1 MTILL
6 KVKNISKSFK
16 TISGEKI
23 IFDGLNLEIK
33 DGEFVTII
41 GSNGA
46 GKSTLMNLIIGNI
59 APENGDIIVDSDN
72 ITRLDAHMRA
82 KFISKVY
89 QNPTFGTAPSMT
101 IKENLAMAENK
112 GKSFGLK
119 LGLKKGSEGRYKE
132 ILKTLDLGLEN
143 QLDTPVGLL
152 SGGQRQCL
160 SLIMAT
166 MQKPKMLLLDEHTA
180 ALDPKTSIMIMEKTK
195 EIVERDNLT
204 TLMITHNL
212 QDAIDYGTR
221 LIMLHNKEIIL
232 DIKGSDKKEL
242 TIEKLLKVFH
252 DKDSHSISET
262 MLFQ

>member
-1 MTILL
+1 ML
-6 KVKNISKSFK
+6 KIRGISKKFK
-16 TISGEKI
+16 TINGEKI
-23 IFDGLNLEIK
+23 IFEGLDLDIK
-33 DGEFVTII
+33 DGDFVTVI

-46 GKSTLMNLIIGNI
+46 GKSTLMNLVI
-59 APENGDIIVDSDN
+59 GDIAAEDGKILLDSDD
-72 ITRLDAHMRA
+72 ITRVDAHIRA
-82 KFISKVY
+82 KYISKVY

-101 IKENLAMAENK
+101 IKENMAMAENK
-112 GKSFGLK
+112 GKSFGLRF
-119 LGLKKGSEGRYKE
+119 GLKKGAESRYKE
-132 ILKTLDLGLEN
+132 ILKTLGLGLEN

-160 SLIMAT
+160 SLIMTT

-180 ALDPKTSIMIMEKTK
+180 ALDPKTSIMIMEKTR

-212 QDAIDYGTR
+212 QDAIDYGNR

-232 DIKGSDKKEL
+232 DIRGEDKKSL

-252 DKDSHSISET
+252 DKDNHSISEN

>member
-1 MTILL
+1 MML
-6 KVKNISKSFK
+6 KIKKISKKFK
-16 TISGEKI
+16 TISGEKV
-23 IFDGLNLEIK
+23 IFENLDLDIK
-33 DGEFVTII
+33 DGDFVTII

-46 GKSTLMNLIIGNI
+46 GKSTLMYLIIGNI
-59 APENGDIIVDSDN
+59 LPENGNILVDDEN
-72 ITRLDAHMRA
+72 ITYIDAHKRA

-101 IKENLAMAENK
+101 IKENMAMAENK

-119 LGLKKGSEGRYKE
+119 MGLKKSSESKYKDM
-132 ILKTLDLGLEN
+132 LKTLDLGLEN
-143 QLDTPVGLL
+143 QMDTPVGLL

-195 EIVERDNLT
+195 EIVERDKLT

-212 QDAIDYGTR
+212 QDAIDYGNR

-232 DIKGSDKKEL
+232 DISGKEKNEL

>member
-1 MTILL
+1 ML
-6 KVKNISKSFK
+6 KIRGISKKFK
-16 TISGEKI
+16 TINGEKI
-23 IFDGLNLEIK
+23 IFEGLDLDIK
-33 DGEFVTII
+33 DGDFVTVI

-46 GKSTLMNLIIGNI
+46 GKSTLMNLVIGDIEAEDGNI
-59 APENGDIIVDSDN
+59 LLDSDD
-72 ITRLDAHMRA
+72 ITRVDAHIRA
-82 KFISKVY
+82 KYISKVY

-101 IKENLAMAENK
+101 IKENMAMAENK
-112 GKSFGLK
+112 GKSFGLRF
-119 LGLKKGSEGRYKE
+119 GLKKGAESRYKE
-132 ILKTLDLGLEN
+132 ILKTLGLGLEN

-160 SLIMAT
+160 SLIMTT

-180 ALDPKTSIMIMEKTK
+180 ALDPKTSIMIMEKTR

-212 QDAIDYGTR
+212 QDAIDYGNR

-232 DIKGSDKKEL
+232 DIRGEDKKSL

-252 DKDSHSISET
+252 DKDNHSISEN

>member
-1 MTILL
+1 ML
-6 KVKNISKSFK
+6 KIRGISKKFK
-16 TISGEKI
+16 TINGEKV
-23 IFDGLNLEIK
+23 IFEGLDLDIK
-33 DGEFVTII
+33 DGDFVTVI

-46 GKSTLMNLIIGNI
+46 GKSTLMNLVI
-59 APENGDIIVDSDN
+59 GDIEAEDGKILLDSDD
-72 ITRLDAHMRA
+72 ITRVDAHIRA
-82 KFISKVY
+82 KYISKVY

-101 IKENLAMAENK
+101 IKENMAMAENK
-112 GKSFGLK
+112 AKSFGLRF
-119 LGLKKGSEGRYKE
+119 GLKKGAESRYKE
-132 ILKTLDLGLEN
+132 ILKTLGLGLEN

-160 SLIMAT
+160 SLIMTT

-180 ALDPKTSIMIMEKTK
+180 ALDPKTSIMIMEKTR

-212 QDAIDYGTR
+212 QDAIDYGNR

-232 DIKGSDKKEL
+232 DIRGEDKKSL

-252 DKDSHSISET
+252 DKDNHSISEN

>member
-1 MTILL
+1 ML
-6 KVKNISKSFK
+6 KIRGISKKFK
-16 TISGEKI
+16 TINGEKI
-23 IFDGLNLEIK
+23 IFEGLDLDIK
-33 DGEFVTII
+33 DGDFVTVI

-46 GKSTLMNLIIGNI
+46 GKSTLMNLVI
-59 APENGDIIVDSDN
+59 GDIEAEDGKILLDSDD
-72 ITRLDAHMRA
+72 ITRVDAHIRA
-82 KFISKVY
+82 KYISKVY

-101 IKENLAMAENK
+101 IKENMAMAENK
-112 GKSFGLK
+112 GKSFGLRF
-119 LGLKKGSEGRYKE
+119 GLKKGAESRYKE
-132 ILKTLDLGLEN
+132 ILKTLRLGLEN

-160 SLIMAT
+160 SLIMTT

-180 ALDPKTSIMIMEKTK
+180 ALDPKTSIMIMEKTR

-212 QDAIDYGTR
+212 QDAIDYGNR

-232 DIKGSDKKEL
+232 DIRGEDKKSL

-252 DKDSHSISET
+252 DKDNHSISEN
-262 MLFQ
+262 ML

>member
-1 MTILL
+1 
-6 KVKNISKSFK
+6 
-16 TISGEKI
+16 
-23 IFDGLNLEIK
+23 
-33 DGEFVTII
+33 
-41 GSNGA
+41 
-46 GKSTLMNLIIGNI
+46 
-59 APENGDIIVDSDN
+59 
-72 ITRLDAHMRA
+72 
-82 KFISKVY
+82 
-89 QNPTFGTAPSMT
+89 MT
-101 IKENLAMAENK
+101 IKENMAMAENK

-119 LGLKKGSEGRYKE
+119 MGLKKSSESKYKDM
-132 ILKTLDLGLEN
+132 LKTLDLGLEN
-143 QLDTPVGLL
+143 QMDTPVGLL

-195 EIVERDNLT
+195 EIVERDKLT

-212 QDAIDYGTR
+212 QDAIDYGNR

-232 DIKGSDKKEL
+232 DISGKEKNEL

>member
-1 MTILL
+1 ML
-6 KVKNISKSFK
+6 KIRGINKKFK
-16 TISGEKI
+16 TINGEKI
-23 IFDGLNLEIK
+23 IFEGLDLDIK
-33 DGEFVTII
+33 DGDFVTVI

-46 GKSTLMNLIIGNI
+46 GKSTLMNLVI
-59 APENGDIIVDSDN
+59 GDIEAEDGKILLDSDD
-72 ITRLDAHMRA
+72 ITRVDAHIRA
-82 KFISKVY
+82 KYISKVY

-101 IKENLAMAENK
+101 IKENMAMAENK
-112 GKSFGLK
+112 GKSFGLRF
-119 LGLKKGSEGRYKE
+119 GLKKGAESRYKE
-132 ILKTLDLGLEN
+132 ILKTLGLCLEN

-160 SLIMAT
+160 SLIMTT

-180 ALDPKTSIMIMEKTK
+180 ALDPKTSIMIMEKTR

-212 QDAIDYGTR
+212 QDAIDYGNR

-232 DIKGSDKKEL
+232 DIRGEDKKSL

-252 DKDSHSISET
+252 DKDNHSISEN

>member
-1 MTILL
+1 VL
-6 KVKNISKSFK
+6 KIRGINKKFK
-16 TISGEKI
+16 TINGEKV
-23 IFDGLNLEIK
+23 IFEGLDLDIK
-33 DGEFVTII
+33 DGDFVTVI

-46 GKSTLMNLIIGNI
+46 GKSTLMNLVI
-59 APENGDIIVDSDN
+59 GDIEAEDGKILLDSDD
-72 ITRLDAHMRA
+72 ITRVDAHIRA
-82 KFISKVY
+82 KYISKVY

-101 IKENLAMAENK
+101 IKENMAMAENK
-112 GKSFGLK
+112 GKSFGLRF
-119 LGLKKGSEGRYKE
+119 GLKKGAESRYKE
-132 ILKTLDLGLEN
+132 ILKTLGLGLEN

-160 SLIMAT
+160 SLIMTT

-180 ALDPKTSIMIMEKTK
+180 ALDPKTSIMIMEKTR

-212 QDAIDYGTR
+212 QDAIDYGNR

-232 DIKGSDKKEL
+232 DIRGEDKKSL

-252 DKDSHSISET
+252 DKDNHSISEN

>member
-1 MTILL
+1 ML
-6 KVKNISKSFK
+6 KIRGISKKFK
-16 TISGEKI
+16 TINGEKI
-23 IFDGLNLEIK
+23 IFEGLDLDIRDG
-33 DGEFVTII
+33 DFVTVI

-46 GKSTLMNLIIGNI
+46 GKSTLMNLVI
-59 APENGDIIVDSDN
+59 GDIEAEDGKILLDSDD
-72 ITRLDAHMRA
+72 ITRVDAHIRA
-82 KFISKVY
+82 KYISKVY

-101 IKENLAMAENK
+101 IKENMAMAENK
-112 GKSFGLK
+112 GKSFGLRF
-119 LGLKKGSEGRYKE
+119 GLKKGAESRYKE
-132 ILKTLDLGLEN
+132 ILKTLGLGLEN

-160 SLIMAT
+160 SLIMTT

-180 ALDPKTSIMIMEKTK
+180 ALDPKTSIMIMEKTR

-212 QDAIDYGTR
+212 QDAIDYGNR

-232 DIKGSDKKEL
+232 DIRGEDKKSL

-252 DKDSHSISET
+252 DKDNHSISEN

>member
-1 MTILL
+1 VL
-6 KVKNISKSFK
+6 KIRGISKKFK
-16 TISGEKI
+16 TINGEKI
-23 IFDGLNLEIK
+23 IFDGLDLDIK
-33 DGEFVTII
+33 DGDFVTVI

-46 GKSTLMNLIIGNI
+46 GKSTLMNLVI
-59 APENGDIIVDSDN
+59 GDIEAEDGKILLDSDD
-72 ITRLDAHMRA
+72 ITRVDAHIRA
-82 KFISKVY
+82 KYISKVY

-101 IKENLAMAENK
+101 IKENMAMAENK
-112 GKSFGLK
+112 GKSFGLRF
-119 LGLKKGSEGRYKE
+119 GLKKGAESRYKE
-132 ILKTLDLGLEN
+132 ILKTLGLGLEN

-160 SLIMAT
+160 SLIMTT

-195 EIVERDNLT
+195 EIVERDSLT

-212 QDAIDYGTR
+212 QDAIDYGNR

-232 DIKGSDKKEL
+232 DIRGEDKKSL

-252 DKDSHSISET
+252 DKDNHSISEN

>member
-1 MTILL
+1 ML
-6 KVKNISKSFK
+6 KIRGISKKFK
-16 TISGEKI
+16 TINGEKI
-23 IFDGLNLEIK
+23 IFEGLDLDIK
-33 DGEFVTII
+33 DGDFVTVI

-46 GKSTLMNLIIGNI
+46 GKSTLMNLVI
-59 APENGDIIVDSDN
+59 GDIEAEDGKILLDSDD
-72 ITRLDAHMRA
+72 ITRVDAHIRA
-82 KFISKVY
+82 KYISKVY

-101 IKENLAMAENK
+101 IKENMAMAENK
-112 GKSFGLK
+112 GKSFGLRF
-119 LGLKKGSEGRYKE
+119 GLKKGAESRYKE
-132 ILKTLDLGLEN
+132 ILKTLRLGLEN

-160 SLIMAT
+160 SLIMTT

-180 ALDPKTSIMIMEKTK
+180 ALDPKTSIMIMEKTR

-212 QDAIDYGTR
+212 QDAIDYGNR

-232 DIKGSDKKEL
+232 DIRGEDKKSL

-252 DKDSHSISET
+252 DKDNYSISEN

>member
-1 MTILL
+1 ML
-6 KVKNISKSFK
+6 KIRGISKKFK
-16 TISGEKI
+16 TINGEKI
-23 IFDGLNLEIK
+23 IFEGLDLDIK
-33 DGEFVTII
+33 DGDFVTVI

-46 GKSTLMNLIIGNI
+46 GKSTLMNLVI
-59 APENGDIIVDSDN
+59 GDIEAEDGKILLDSDD
-72 ITRLDAHMRA
+72 ITRVDAHIRA
-82 KFISKVY
+82 KYISKVY

-101 IKENLAMAENK
+101 IKENMAMAENK
-112 GKSFGLK
+112 GKSFGLRF
-119 LGLKKGSEGRYKE
+119 GLKKGAESRYKE
-132 ILKTLDLGLEN
+132 ILKTVGLGLGN

-160 SLIMAT
+160 SLIMTT

-180 ALDPKTSIMIMEKTK
+180 ALDPKTSIMIMEKTR

-212 QDAIDYGTR
+212 QDAIDYGNR

-232 DIKGSDKKEL
+232 DIRGEDKKSL

-252 DKDSHSISET
+252 DKDNHSISEN

>member
-1 MTILL
+1 ML
-6 KVKNISKSFK
+6 KIRGISKKFK
-16 TISGEKI
+16 TINGEKI
-23 IFDGLNLEIK
+23 IFEGLDLDIK
-33 DGEFVTII
+33 DGDFVTVI

-46 GKSTLMNLIIGNI
+46 GKSTLMNLVI
-59 APENGDIIVDSDN
+59 GDIEAEDGKILLDSDD
-72 ITRLDAHMRA
+72 ITRVDAHIRA
-82 KFISKVY
+82 KYISKVY

-101 IKENLAMAENK
+101 IKENMAMAENK
-112 GKSFGLK
+112 GKSFGLRF
-119 LGLKKGSEGRYKE
+119 GLKKGAESRYKE
-132 ILKTLDLGLEN
+132 ILKTLGLGLEN

-160 SLIMAT
+160 SLIMTT

-180 ALDPKTSIMIMEKTK
+180 ALDPKTSIMIMEKTR

-212 QDAIDYGTR
+212 QDAIDYGNR

-232 DIKGSDKKEL
+232 DIRGEDKKSL

-252 DKDSHSISET
+252 DKDNFSISEN

>member
-1 MTILL
+1 ML
-6 KVKNISKSFK
+6 KIRGINKKFK
-16 TISGEKI
+16 TINGEKV
-23 IFDGLNLEIK
+23 IFEGLDLDIK
-33 DGEFVTII
+33 DGDFVTVI

-46 GKSTLMNLIIGNI
+46 GKSTLMNLVI
-59 APENGDIIVDSDN
+59 GDIEAEDGKILLDSDD
-72 ITRLDAHMRA
+72 ITRVDAHIRA
-82 KFISKVY
+82 KYISKVY

-101 IKENLAMAENK
+101 IKENMAMAENK
-112 GKSFGLK
+112 GKSFGLRF
-119 LGLKKGSEGRYKE
+119 GLKKGAESRYKE
-132 ILKTLDLGLEN
+132 ILKTLRLGLEN

-160 SLIMAT
+160 SLIMTT

-180 ALDPKTSIMIMEKTK
+180 ALDPKTSIMIMEKTR

-212 QDAIDYGTR
+212 QDAIDYGNR

-232 DIKGSDKKEL
+232 DIRGEDKKSL

-252 DKDSHSISET
+252 DKDNHSISEN

>member
-1 MTILL
+1 ML
-6 KVKNISKSFK
+6 KIRGISKKFK
-16 TISGEKI
+16 TINGEKI
-23 IFDGLNLEIK
+23 IFEGLDLDIK
-33 DGEFVTII
+33 DGDFVTVI

-46 GKSTLMNLIIGNI
+46 GKSTLMNLVI
-59 APENGDIIVDSDN
+59 GDIEAEDGKILLDSDD
-72 ITRLDAHMRA
+72 ITRVDAHIRA
-82 KFISKVY
+82 KYISKVY

-101 IKENLAMAENK
+101 IKENMAMAENK
-112 GKSFGLK
+112 GKSFGLRF
-119 LGLKKGSEGRYKE
+119 GLKKGAESRYKE
-132 ILKTLDLGLEN
+132 ILKTLGLGLEN

-160 SLIMAT
+160 SLIMTT

-180 ALDPKTSIMIMEKTK
+180 ALDPKTSIMIMEKTR

-212 QDAIDYGTR
+212 QDAIDYGNR

-232 DIKGSDKKEL
+232 DIRGEDKKSL

-252 DKDSHSISET
+252 DKDNYSISEN

>member
-1 MTILL
+1 ML
-6 KVKNISKSFK
+6 KIRGISKKFK
-16 TISGEKI
+16 TINGENI
-23 IFDGLNLEIK
+23 IFEGLDLDIK
-33 DGEFVTII
+33 DGDFVTVI

-46 GKSTLMNLIIGNI
+46 GKSTLMNLVI
-59 APENGDIIVDSDN
+59 GDIEAEDGKILLDSDD
-72 ITRLDAHMRA
+72 ITRVDAHIRA
-82 KFISKVY
+82 KYISKVY

-101 IKENLAMAENK
+101 IKENMAMAENK
-112 GKSFGLK
+112 GKSFGLRF
-119 LGLKKGSEGRYKE
+119 GLKKGAESRYKE
-132 ILKTLDLGLEN
+132 ILKTLGLGLEN

-160 SLIMAT
+160 SLIMTT

-180 ALDPKTSIMIMEKTK
+180 ALDPKTSIMIMEKTR

-212 QDAIDYGTR
+212 QDAIDYGNR

-232 DIKGSDKKEL
+232 DIRGEDKKSL

-252 DKDSHSISET
+252 DKDNHSISEN

>member
-1 MTILL
+1 ML
-6 KVKNISKSFK
+6 KINKISKKFK

-23 IFDGLNLEIK
+23 IFEGLDLDINE
-33 DGEFVTII
+33 GEFVTII

-59 APENGDIIVDSDN
+59 EPENGSILVEDSE
-72 ITRLDAHMRA
+72 ITKLDAHKRA

-101 IKENLAMAENK
+101 IKENMAMAENK
-112 GKSFGLK
+112 GNSFGLRM
-119 LGLKKGSEGRYKE
+119 GLKKGSETKYKE
-132 ILKTLDLGLEN
+132 MLKTLGLGLEN

-166 MQKPKMLLLDEHTA
+166 MKKPKMLLLDEHTA

-232 DIKGSDKKEL
+232 DISGESKKSL
-242 TIEKLLKVFH
+242 TIDKLLKVFH
-252 DKDSHSISET
+252 EKDSHSISEN

>member
-1 MTILL
+1 ML
-6 KVKNISKSFK
+6 KIRGISKKFK
-16 TISGEKI
+16 TINGEKI
-23 IFDGLNLEIK
+23 IFDGLDLDIK
-33 DGEFVTII
+33 DGDFVTVI

-46 GKSTLMNLIIGNI
+46 GKSTLMNLVI
-59 APENGDIIVDSDN
+59 GDIEAEDGKILLDSDD
-72 ITRLDAHMRA
+72 ITRVDAHIRA
-82 KFISKVY
+82 KYISKVY

-101 IKENLAMAENK
+101 IKENMAMAENK
-112 GKSFGLK
+112 GKSFGLRF
-119 LGLKKGSEGRYKE
+119 GLKKGAESRYKE
-132 ILKTLDLGLEN
+132 ILKTLGLGLEN

-160 SLIMAT
+160 SLIMTT

-195 EIVERDNLT
+195 EIVERDSLT

-212 QDAIDYGTR
+212 QDAIDYGNR

-232 DIKGSDKKEL
+232 DIRGEDKKSL

-252 DKDSHSISET
+252 DKDNHSISEN

>member
-1 MTILL
+1 ML
-6 KVKNISKSFK
+6 KIRGINKKFK
-16 TISGEKI
+16 TINGEKV
-23 IFDGLNLEIK
+23 IFEGLDLDIK
-33 DGEFVTII
+33 DGDFVTVI

-46 GKSTLMNLIIGNI
+46 GKSTLMNLVI
-59 APENGDIIVDSDN
+59 GDIEAEDGKILLDSDD
-72 ITRLDAHMRA
+72 ITRVDAHIRA
-82 KFISKVY
+82 KYISKVY

-101 IKENLAMAENK
+101 IKENMAMAENK
-112 GKSFGLK
+112 GKSFGLRF
-119 LGLKKGSEGRYKE
+119 GLKKGAESRYKE
-132 ILKTLDLGLEN
+132 ILKTLGLGLEN

-160 SLIMAT
+160 SLIMTT

-180 ALDPKTSIMIMEKTK
+180 ALDPKTSIMIMEKTR

-212 QDAIDYGTR
+212 QDAIDYGNR

-232 DIKGSDKKEL
+232 DISGKEKNEL

-252 DKDSHSISET
+252 DKDNHSISEN

>member
-1 MTILL
+1 ML
-6 KVKNISKSFK
+6 KIRGISKKFK
-16 TISGEKI
+16 TINGEKI
-23 IFDGLNLEIK
+23 IFEGLDLDIK
-33 DGEFVTII
+33 DGDFVTVI

-46 GKSTLMNLIIGNI
+46 GKSTLMNLVI
-59 APENGDIIVDSDN
+59 GDIEAEDGKILLDSDD
-72 ITRLDAHMRA
+72 ITRVDAHIRA
-82 KFISKVY
+82 KYISKVY

-101 IKENLAMAENK
+101 IKENMAMAENK
-112 GKSFGLK
+112 GKSFGLRF
-119 LGLKKGSEGRYKE
+119 GLKKGAESRYKE
-132 ILKTLDLGLEN
+132 SLKTLGLGLEN

-160 SLIMAT
+160 SLIMTT

-180 ALDPKTSIMIMEKTK
+180 ALDPKTSIMIIEKTR

-212 QDAIDYGTR
+212 QDAIDYGNR

-232 DIKGSDKKEL
+232 DIRGEDKKSL

-252 DKDSHSISET
+252 DKDNHSISEN

>member
-1 MTILL
+1 MLDIKGLYKVFNKGTVNENVIFNDFNL
-6 KVKNISKSFK
+6 KVNRGDFI
-16 TISGEKI
+16 
-23 IFDGLNLEIK
+23 
-33 DGEFVTII
+33 TII

-46 GKSTLMNLIIGNI
+46 GKSTLMNLVI
-59 APENGDIIVDSDN
+59 GDIEAEDGKILLDSDD
-72 ITRLDAHMRA
+72 ITRVDAHIRA
-82 KFISKVY
+82 KYISKVY

-101 IKENLAMAENK
+101 IKENMAMAENK
-112 GKSFGLK
+112 GKSFGLRF
-119 LGLKKGSEGRYKE
+119 GLKKGAESRYKE
-132 ILKTLDLGLEN
+132 ILKTLGLGLEN

-160 SLIMAT
+160 SLIMTT

-180 ALDPKTSIMIMEKTK
+180 ALDPKTSIMIMEKTR

-212 QDAIDYGTR
+212 QDAIDYGNR

-232 DIKGSDKKEL
+232 DIRGEDKKSL

-252 DKDSHSISET
+252 DKDNHSISEN

>member
-1 MTILL
+1 ML
-6 KVKNISKSFK
+6 KIRGISKKFK
-16 TISGEKI
+16 TINGEKI
-23 IFDGLNLEIK
+23 IFEGLDLDIK
-33 DGEFVTII
+33 DGDFVTVI

-46 GKSTLMNLIIGNI
+46 GKSTLMNLVI
-59 APENGDIIVDSDN
+59 GDIEAEDGKILLDSDD
-72 ITRLDAHMRA
+72 ITRVDAHIRA
-82 KFISKVY
+82 KYISKVY

-101 IKENLAMAENK
+101 IKENMAMAENK
-112 GKSFGLK
+112 GKSFGLRF
-119 LGLKKGSEGRYKE
+119 GLKKGAESRYKE
-132 ILKTLDLGLEN
+132 ILKTLRLGLEN

-160 SLIMAT
+160 SLIMTT

-180 ALDPKTSIMIMEKTK
+180 ALDPKTSIMIMEKTR

-212 QDAIDYGTR
+212 QDAIDYGNR

-232 DIKGSDKKEL
+232 DIRGEDKKSL

-252 DKDSHSISET
+252 DKDNHSISEN